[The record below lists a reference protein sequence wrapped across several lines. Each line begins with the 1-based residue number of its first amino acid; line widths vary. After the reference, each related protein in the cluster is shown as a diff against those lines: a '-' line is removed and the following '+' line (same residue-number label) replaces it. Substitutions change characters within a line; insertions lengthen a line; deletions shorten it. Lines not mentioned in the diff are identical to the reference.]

1 MRVLIWNSKVNKKC
15 LNAAG
20 SLAVGRKIRKEELET
35 MEVNAK
41 VLSREGNEVTLEM
54 TASAADL
61 DRAIAITLKKISKE
75 VNIPGFR
82 SGKVPAKIVE
92 NYVGEEALLQEALED
107 MLQEMYGAAI
117 DQTEIFPVDQ
127 PRLDVKNLTRGEDV
141 QLEVKVVVKP
151 EVKLGQY
158 KGIEVEKELYVP
170 TEEDIDNEIKRMQER
185 IARTMDMP
193 EGTAIEDGDTAVIDF
208 EGFVDDVAFEGG
220 KGEKYPL
227 GIGTHTFIPGFEEQ
241 LIGVKSGEETD
252 VKVTFPEEYH
262 SSELAGKEAVFK
274 VKVHDVRRRD
284 LPPVDDD
291 FVKDMREDCDTVAEL
306 REKLMAEMQEKAE
319 QMAIDVAQNKA
330 LEQVVANAEMD
341 VPAIMIDEK
350 LDQML
355 RDFEG
360 QLQYQGLTLEKF
372 FELTNSTR
380 ADWKAKQKD
389 RAEMT
394 VKQDLVLEAI
404 VKAEN
409 IQAEDADM
417 EKQMQEIADTYGKT
431 LQEIKN
437 TFSSNEQ
444 LKFFEYNVKML
455 KAIDLI
461 NTNTVIK

>member
-1 MRVLIWNSKVNKKC
+1 MD
-15 LNAAG
+15 
-20 SLAVGRKIRKEELET
+20 
-35 MEVNAK
+35 VNAK

-117 DQTEIFPVDQ
+117 DQTGIFPVDQ

-208 EGFVDDVAFEGG
+208 EGFVDGVAFEGG

-241 LIGVKSGEETD
+241 LVG
-252 VKVTFPEEYH
+252 
-262 SSELAGKEAVFK
+262 AA
-274 VKVHDVRRRD
+274 
-284 LPPVDDD
+284 
-291 FVKDMREDCDTVAEL
+291 
-306 REKLMAEMQEKAE
+306 
-319 QMAIDVAQNKA
+319 
-330 LEQVVANAEMD
+330 
-341 VPAIMIDEK
+341 
-350 LDQML
+350 
-355 RDFEG
+355 
-360 QLQYQGLTLEKF
+360 
-372 FELTNSTR
+372 
-380 ADWKAKQKD
+380 
-389 RAEMT
+389 
-394 VKQDLVLEAI
+394 
-404 VKAEN
+404 
-409 IQAEDADM
+409 
-417 EKQMQEIADTYGKT
+417 
-431 LQEIKN
+431 
-437 TFSSNEQ
+437 
-444 LKFFEYNVKML
+444 
-455 KAIDLI
+455 
-461 NTNTVIK
+461 